1 MLNIPRPTGPLDQGI
16 LNGLLS
22 SPGPIMERP
31 PPMYPEDEVAA
42 TATAAAAPSR
52 PVLEVAPTT
61 AAAPPPNVLVE
72 PSYGTE
78 EQLDVYFQ
86 QQDFG
91 NVAKILVDFYSG
103 SRTCS
108 ILKQLMVLIKSRLLV
123 DAADPEGGNL
133 LPGTIAMKIMTCI
146 MQHGNSFIYSS

>member
-42 TATAAAAPSR
+42 TAPSR

-61 AAAPPPNVLVE
+61 ATPNVLVE

-108 ILKQLMVLIKSRLLV
+108 ILKQLMVLIKSRVLV

-146 MQHGNSFIYSS
+146 MQHGNLFSLNFIIHLN